1 MIKVLKKIL
10 NVIFIILI
18 IILAGY
24 FILRLTGR
32 LEIYNVKTGSME
44 DNIHVNDYILIYKK
58 DDYEIGDIVTFKK
71 DNYLVT
77 HRIIRE
83 ENNKFVTKGDAN
95 NTEDDAISLGQI
107 VGKVII
113 IGGVL
118 NFIVNYKFTLAGT
131 FLSLYLISC
140 YFDSDK
146 DDDENDIEEI
156 DDEIDDE

>member
-113 IGGVL
+113 IGGLL
-118 NFIVNYKFTLAGT
+118 NFIINYKFVLASLL
-131 FLSLYLISC
+131 LSLYLLSW
-140 YFDSDK
+140 YFDSIKSEEKKID
-146 DDDENDIEEI
+146 EEI
-156 DDEIDDE
+156 DEE